1 MEVTRV
7 IRETVVVTPFP
18 PGPVSIEVIPG
29 SELTLARTMHTAT
42 RLNDDR
48 ILLAGGSDGVNDQYA
63 LVEIYDPLHG
73 AFTVAAPLNTGR
85 HDHTATLLQDGRV
98 LVVGGYNSRQAVGAN
113 AEVYDPWLNTWT
125 IVPSIY
131 AHGVQH
137 SATLLSDGRVLVIG
151 GCSGGGCPG
160 QVELFNPRT
169 NSWSAAPSLSSDAA
183 SHSALLLADGR
194 VLVAGGTLPG
204 SGALIYDPQAND
216 WIPTGPMSSQHAQ
229 AAMVRLL
236 DGRVLIAG
244 GINYLGDPVP
254 LGSTEI
260 YNPATNT
267 WSRAASLSQPR
278 YAHLLAL
285 LPDGQ
290 VAAVGGARV
299 YEFASA
305 PSTAETYALAIE
317 LYDPETDRW
326 VSAAELPLPITYAEV
341 VSLSDGRLWVT
352 GGGAGEDSAKAW
364 ANTWVILPVIPEP

>member
-1 MEVTRV
+1 
-7 IRETVVVTPFP
+7 
-18 PGPVSIEVIPG
+18 
-29 SELTLARTMHTAT
+29 MHTAT
-42 RLNDDR
+42 RLNDGR
-48 ILLAGGSDGVNDQYA
+48 ILLAGGSNGVDDQYA
-63 LVEIYDPLHG
+63 LVEIYDQFHG
-73 AFTVAAPLNTGR
+73 DFTLAAPLNTGR

-98 LVVGGYNSRQAVGAN
+98 LVVGGYNSRQPVGTN

-137 SATLLSDGRVLVIG
+137 SATLLADGRVLVIG
-151 GCSGGGCPG
+151 GCSGGCPG
-160 QVELFNPRT
+160 VAELFNPRT

-204 SGALIYDPQAND
+204 SGALIYDPQANG
-216 WIPTGPMSSQHAQ
+216 WTPTGSMSSQHAQ

-244 GINYLGDPVP
+244 GINYLGAPVP

-267 WSRAASLSQPR
+267 WSPVASLSQPR

-285 LPDGQ
+285 LPGGQ

-317 LYDPETDRW
+317 LYDPETNRW

-364 ANTWVILPVIPEP
+364 ANTWVIMPVIPQP